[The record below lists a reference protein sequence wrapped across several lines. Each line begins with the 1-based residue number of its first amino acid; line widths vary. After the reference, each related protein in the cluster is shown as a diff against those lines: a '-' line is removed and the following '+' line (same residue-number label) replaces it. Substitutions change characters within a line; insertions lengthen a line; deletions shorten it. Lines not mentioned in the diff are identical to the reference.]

1 MLRIERMEVV
11 GFKSFPE
18 RTVVDFPD
26 GVTAVVGPNG
36 SGKSNIVDAISWVLG
51 EQSARAL
58 RGGRM
63 EDVIFAGTEGRGPGG
78 MAEVTL
84 ELSAREDILPGS
96 RNKVTLTRRLYRT
109 GDSEYLMD
117 GRPTRLAD
125 IRGLLEQV
133 RAGERTYAIVDQGR
147 VGSFVTSKPRERRQ
161 FIEDAAGIA
170 SYRQRRRLAEMKLE
184 ATKANLLRVDDI
196 LREVERQR
204 RSLQRQASLARRA
217 RRLDEELRALKTLW
231 YRRRS
236 IGLERRTEEL
246 SEFAAVA
253 QREGEHLEAER
264 ARQARVVAEVRDR
277 LEASHAARTAAVDEA
292 HRRQLDE
299 ERLAAEIE
307 AARARAGSLEEE
319 AGRQEDEGR
328 RLALDRTARVAER
341 DSLARDLDGLDGRL
355 AALAAEVAEAEAR
368 AEQTRQE
375 HRALADE
382 ATRLERG
389 LYESLHQRAEIVA
402 RLSAAREALSR
413 EGNRAEEAR
422 AAGARIGVA
431 RAEADALLEAAWGAL
446 HAAEA
451 EVAARQHAVQA
462 ARQAE
467 AEAASALD
475 AARREEAGL
484 ASELDKKS
492 GESAALASLAVRLA
506 GADAA
511 REALERAREAQLEA
525 RGVAADALEV
535 DPEVERAAEA
545 FLATLLPGVVVDG
558 EADVLRAAGLG
569 LAGRVHYLPL
579 DAPDG
584 AGARPELPSELL
596 ADPRVRGRLAARVRP
611 RPGWGAA
618 VWERVEDAI
627 LVDDL
632 EAALELHRR
641 FARFHYLTPE
651 GHAVHRDGIVA
662 IEGRATET
670 GLGLLARA
678 RRRDELAR
686 EVELLRRGARRR
698 RNGSKRRAG
707 SSRRRARPGAWRKRR
722 RPRPAA
728 ARRPR
733 RCAWE
738 QAGRD
743 QERLARE
750 AVLIG
755 GVLEAAERGREE
767 ATRRA
772 EALEGQVT
780 GADEQIAADR
790 LALEQARERV
800 LGHEDEARS
809 ASLALAGLM
818 TEVRAQEERRAAL
831 AREHERMSRELAE
844 LAERSERGIEAS
856 RRALADA
863 ADSRQRAA
871 DREIDLERTRAARA
885 AAEAEAAAEESR
897 LTRDGGAVRDA
908 EARLDRVLQE
918 LEDARARREQR
929 AMEFERSR
937 LELEHLVATCR
948 EELGALPGELPS
960 ETPQLEGLEMLDDD
974 AALAGRIT
982 DARGRRERVGP
993 VNPLAEEEY
1002 EELSARFETQS
1013 TQKQDLEGDD
1023 RRAQQL
1029 DQEDGPREQGA
1040 VQRGLRRDSPPLPRA
1055 VRAPLPR
1062 RQGRPAAGGR
1072 EQSAGVGG
1080 RDRLP
1085 AAGEEAAVGDAAVRR
1100 REGADRDGAAVRDLP
1115 LQAVALLPAGRGRR
1129 PARRRQR
1136 RTASPTLLREFADRT
1151 QFIVITHNKRTMEMA
1166 DLLYGVTMARAGR
1179 LEARLDDARLT
1190 GPP

>member
-84 ELSAREDILPGS
+84 ELTAREDILPGS

-117 GRPTRLAD
+117 GRPTRLTD

-264 ARQARVVAEVRDR
+264 ARQAHVVAEVRDR
-277 LEASHAARTAAVDEA
+277 LEAAHAARTAAVDEA

-299 ERLAAEIE
+299 ERLTAEIE

-355 AALAAEVAEAEAR
+355 AGLAAEVTGAEAR
-368 AEQTRQE
+368 AEQARQE

-402 RLSAAREALSR
+402 RLSAAREALAR

-422 AAGARIGVA
+422 AAGARIGVS
-431 RAEADALLEAAWGAL
+431 RAEADALLEAAWSAL

-451 EVAARQHAVQA
+451 EVAVRQHAVQA

-475 AARREEAGL
+475 EARREEAGL

-492 GESAALASLAVRLA
+492 GESTALASLAVRLA

-511 REALERAREAQLEA
+511 REALERSREAKLEA

-632 EAALELHRR
+632 PAALDLHRH
-641 FARFHYLTPE
+641 FPRFHFLTPE

-678 RRRDELAR
+678 RRRDELGR
-686 EVELLRRGARRR
+686 EVELLTARREEAAER
-698 RNGSKRRAG
+698 RE
-707 SSRRRARPGAWRKRR
+707 
-722 RPRPAA
+722 A
-728 ARRPR
+728 ARGRLDAAR
-733 RCAWE
+733 ETRGLAEEALAEARGNAATAKMSWE

-755 GVLEAAERGREE
+755 GVLEAAERGRED

-780 GADEQIAADR
+780 GADGQIAADR

-800 LGHEDEARS
+800 LAHEDEARS

-885 AAEAEAAAEESR
+885 AAEAEAAAEEAR

-929 AMEFERSR
+929 SMEFERSR

-960 ETPQLEGLEMLDDD
+960 EAPQLEGLEMLDDD
-974 AALAGRIT
+974 AALAGRIA

-993 VNPLAEEEY
+993 VNPLAENEY
-1002 EELSARFETQS
+1002 EELSVRFETQS
-1013 TQKQDLEGDD
+1013 TQKQDLEATIAELNNSIKKMD
-1023 RRAQQL
+1023 RESKERFSEAFV
-1029 DQEDGPREQGA
+1029 EIRRHFREQFVLLFRGGKADLLLEDESNPLESGVEIVCQPPGKKLQSVMLLSGGEKALAATA
-1040 VQRGLRRDSPPLPRA
+1040 VLFAIFRYAPPPFCLLDE
-1055 VRAPLPR
+1055 VDAPLDDANV
-1062 RQGRPAAGGR
+1062 GRFA
-1072 EQSAGVGG
+1072 
-1080 RDRLP
+1080 
-1085 AAGEEAAVGDAAVRR
+1085 DA
-1100 REGADRDGAAVRDLP
+1100 L
-1115 LQAVALLPAGRGRR
+1115 RG
-1129 PARRRQR
+1129 
-1136 RTASPTLLREFADRT
+1136 FADRT
-1151 QFIVITHNKRTMEMA
+1151 QFIVITHNKRSMEMA
-1166 DLLYGVTMARAGR
+1166 DLLYGVTMAEPGVSK
-1179 LEARLDDARLT
+1179 LVSMTLD
-1190 GPP
+1190 

>member
-96 RNKVTLTRRLYRT
+96 RTKVTLTRRLYRT

-217 RRLDEELRALKTLW
+217 RRLDEELRGLKTLW
-231 YRRRS
+231 YGRRS
-236 IGLERRTEEL
+236 VGLERRTEEL

-264 ARQARVVAEVRDR
+264 SRQARVVAEVRAR

-307 AARARAGSLEEE
+307 AARARAGTLEEE

-341 DSLARDLDGLDGRL
+341 DSLARDVEGLDGRL
-355 AALAAEVAEAEAR
+355 AALAGEVAEAEAR
-368 AEQTRQE
+368 AEATRQE

-402 RLSAAREALSR
+402 RLSAAREALTR
-413 EGNRAEEAR
+413 EGNRADEAR
-422 AAGARIGVA
+422 AAGARIGA
-431 RAEADALLEAAWGAL
+431 SRSEADALVEAAWAAL
-446 HAAEA
+446 HAADAEA
-451 EVAARQHAVQA
+451 AARLLAVQS

-467 AEAASALD
+467 ADAAAALD
-475 AARREEAGL
+475 AARRDEAGL

-506 GADAA
+506 GADSA
-511 REALERAREAQLEA
+511 REALERAREVQLEA
-525 RGVAADALEV
+525 RGVVADALEV

-545 FLATLLPGVVVDG
+545 FLSGLLPGVVVDG

-569 LAGRVHYLPL
+569 LAGRVNYLPL

-584 AGARPELPSELL
+584 AGARPELPGELL

-632 EAALELHRR
+632 PAALELHRR
-641 FARFHYLTPE
+641 FPRFHFLTPE

-678 RRRDELAR
+678 RRRDELGR
-686 EVELLRRGARRR
+686 EVEQLSARREQAAERLDAARNALEAARAARAAAEEALAEARGA
-698 RNGSKRRAG
+698 
-707 SSRRRARPGAWRKRR
+707 
-722 RPRPAA
+722 AA
-728 ARRPR
+728 TAKMT
-733 RCAWE
+733 WE
-738 QAGRD
+738 QSGRD

-767 ATRRA
+767 AQRRA
-772 EALEGQVT
+772 ESLEGQVT

-790 LALEQARERV
+790 LALEAARERV
-800 LGHEDEARS
+800 LGHEDATRG
-809 ASLALAGLM
+809 ASLALAGLL
-818 TEVRAQEERRAAL
+818 TEVRAQEERRAGL
-831 AREHERMSRELAE
+831 ARELERMTRELDE
-844 LAERSERGIEAS
+844 LAQRSERGLEAG

-863 ADSRQRAA
+863 AEARQRAQ
-871 DREIDLERTRAARA
+871 DREVDLERTRAARV
-885 AAEAEAAAEESR
+885 AAEAEAAAGEAR
-897 LTRDGGAVRDA
+897 LARDGGAVREA
-908 EARLDRVLQE
+908 EARLDTVLQE
-918 LEDARARREQR
+918 LEEARARREHR
-929 AMEFERSR
+929 ATEFERSR
-937 LELEHLVATCR
+937 LELERLVETCR
-948 EELGALPGELPS
+948 EELGVLPGELPA
-960 ETPQLEGLEMLDDD
+960 EVPQLEGLEMLDDD
-974 AALAGRIT
+974 EALAGRIA
-982 DARGRRERVGP
+982 DARARRERVGP
-993 VNPLAEEEY
+993 VNPLAEQEY
-1002 EELSARFETQS
+1002 EELSARFELQS
-1013 TQKQDLEGDD
+1013 TQKQDLEATIAELNNSIKKMD
-1023 RRAQQL
+1023 RESKERFSEAFV
-1029 DQEDGPREQGA
+1029 EIRRHFREQFALLFRGGKADLLLEDESNPLESGVEIVCQPPGKKLQSVTLLSGGEKALAATA
-1040 VQRGLRRDSPPLPRA
+1040 VLFAIFRYAPPPFCLLDE
-1055 VRAPLPR
+1055 VDAPLDDANV
-1062 RQGRPAAGGR
+1062 GRFA
-1072 EQSAGVGG
+1072 
-1080 RDRLP
+1080 
-1085 AAGEEAAVGDAAVRR
+1085 DA
-1100 REGADRDGAAVRDLP
+1100 L
-1115 LQAVALLPAGRGRR
+1115 RG
-1129 PARRRQR
+1129 
-1136 RTASPTLLREFADRT
+1136 FADRT
-1151 QFIVITHNKRTMEMA
+1151 QFIVITHNKRSMEMA
-1166 DLLYGVTMARAGR
+1166 DLLYGVTMAEPGVSK
-1179 LEARLDDARLT
+1179 LVSMTLD
-1190 GPP
+1190 

>member
-18 RTVVDFPD
+18 RTVVEFPD

-96 RNKVTLTRRLYRT
+96 RTKVTLTRRLYRT

-170 SYRQRRRLAEMKLE
+170 GYRQRRRLAEMKLE

-217 RRLDEELRALKTLW
+217 RRLDEELCALKTVW
-231 YRRRS
+231 YGRRS
-236 IGLERRTEEL
+236 AQLERRTEEL

-253 QREGEHLEAER
+253 QREGDHLEAER
-264 ARQARVVAEVRDR
+264 ARQTRVVSEVRAR
-277 LEASHAARTAAVDEA
+277 LEAAHQARTAAVEEA

-299 ERLAAEIE
+299 ERLVAEIE
-307 AARARAGSLEEE
+307 AARARAGALEQE

-341 DSLARDLDGLDGRL
+341 DSLGRDLVGLDQQL
-355 AALAAEVAEAEAR
+355 AALAAQVAEAEAR
-368 AEQTRQE
+368 AERTRQE
-375 HRALADE
+375 HRELADE
-382 ATRLERG
+382 ATRIERG
-389 LYESLHQRAEIVA
+389 LYESLHQRAELVA
-402 RLSAAREALSR
+402 RLSAAREALTR

-422 AAGARIGVA
+422 AAGARIGLA
-431 RAEADALLEAAWGAL
+431 RTEADALLEAAWGAL
-446 HAAEA
+446 HTADA
-451 EVAARQHAVQA
+451 EVAVRLQAVQA

-467 AEAASALD
+467 ADAAAALD
-475 AARREEAGL
+475 ASRREESAL

-492 GESAALASLAVRLA
+492 GEATALASLAVRLA

-511 REALERAREAQLEA
+511 REALERAREVQIEA

-545 FLATLLPGVVVDG
+545 FLAGLLPGVVVDG
-558 EADVLRAAGLG
+558 EGDVLRAAGLG

-584 AGARPELPSELL
+584 AGARPELPPELL
-596 ADPRVRGRLAARVRP
+596 ADSRVRGRLAARVRP
-611 RPGWGAA
+611 RSGWGAA

-632 EAALELHRR
+632 PAALELHRR
-641 FARFHYLTPE
+641 FARFHFLTPE

-662 IEGRATET
+662 IEGRAAES

-678 RRRDELAR
+678 RRRDELMR
-686 EVELLRRGARRR
+686 EVEQLGVRRAEAAQRFEAAGRRLESARQARAAAEESLAEARGA
-698 RNGSKRRAG
+698 
-707 SSRRRARPGAWRKRR
+707 
-722 RPRPAA
+722 AA
-728 ARRPR
+728 TAKM
-733 RCAWE
+733 AWE

-750 AVLIG
+750 AVLLS
-755 GVLEAAERGREE
+755 GVLEAAERGRED
-767 ATRRA
+767 AQRRA
-772 EALEGQVT
+772 ETLEGQVG
-780 GADEQIAADR
+780 GADEQIATDR
-790 LALEQARERV
+790 LALEAARERV
-800 LGHEDEARS
+800 LGHEDETRAC
-809 ASLALAGLM
+809 SLALGGLL

-831 AREHERMSRELAE
+831 VRDLERMTRELDD
-844 LAERSERGIEAS
+844 LTERSERGLEAG

-863 ADSRQRAA
+863 SEARQRAA
-871 DREIDLERTRAARA
+871 EREIDLAHTREARTAA
-885 AAEAEAAAEESR
+885 AAEAAAGEAR
-897 LTRDGGAVRDA
+897 LAQDGSAVRDA
-908 EARLDRVLQE
+908 EAWLDTVLQE
-918 LEDARARREQR
+918 LEEARARREQR
-929 AMEFERSR
+929 AVEFERSR
-937 LELEHLVATCR
+937 LELEHLVETCR
-948 EELGALPGELPS
+948 EELGVPPGELP
-960 ETPQLEGLEMLDDD
+960 
-974 AALAGRIT
+974 AA
-982 DARGRRERVGP
+982 
-993 VNPLAEEEY
+993 
-1002 EELSARFETQS
+1002 
-1013 TQKQDLEGDD
+1013 
-1023 RRAQQL
+1023 
-1029 DQEDGPREQGA
+1029 
-1040 VQRGLRRDSPPLPRA
+1040 
-1055 VRAPLPR
+1055 APL
-1062 RQGRPAAGGR
+1062 
-1072 EQSAGVGG
+1072 
-1080 RDRLP
+1080 
-1085 AAGEEAAVGDAAVRR
+1085 
-1100 REGADRDGAAVRDLP
+1100 
-1115 LQAVALLPAGRGRR
+1115 
-1129 PARRRQR
+1129 
-1136 RTASPTLLREFADRT
+1136 
-1151 QFIVITHNKRTMEMA
+1151 
-1166 DLLYGVTMARAGR
+1166 
-1179 LEARLDDARLT
+1179 
-1190 GPP
+1190 